1 MQKKYFPYVAV
12 LIILAAILFML
23 APNRRRTM
31 PVDIADFIPAGI
43 LHTDKIEFARH
54 DALLTLEKS
63 GDSWKIDGSSVAR
76 NDLVELFLTTL
87 QRTEIVS
94 PASKA
99 LRKQLSEVI
108 TRNGRLVKFYNN
120 DRLTRSFYV
129 YYDSLGIPGTYM
141 MKPDDNMPCMVKLKG
156 FSERTIE
163 NLFALEAAIWR
174 ENAIFGLDPADILE
188 IEVLYPVEP
197 DKSFKIIRTS
207 GGDLSLSDSRQ
218 TYPAESIDR
227 QAITDYLSFFG
238 KISFQPVLVSPNV
251 LPDSE
256 IPFFQIGIRGKKGGE
271 STMKAFR
278 IFSQPG
284 NREVFDRNRFFAVIN
299 HEMDTVLIKY
309 ADADPVMRELGD
321 FQKK

>member
-1 MQKKYFPYVAV
+1 MQKKYVPYVAV
-12 LIILAAILFML
+12 VIMLAAILFML
-23 APNRRRTM
+23 APNRRRTL
-31 PVDIADFIPAGI
+31 PVDITDFIPAGI
-43 LHTDKIEFARH
+43 LLTDKIEFARH

-63 GDSWKIDGSSVAR
+63 GNSWKVDGSSVAR

-94 PASKA
+94 PASKTV
-99 LRKQLSEVI
+99 RKQLSEVI
-108 TRNGRLVKFYNN
+108 VRNGRLVKFYSN

-129 YYDSLGIPGTYM
+129 YFDSLGIRGTYM

-156 FSERTIE
+156 FSERNIE
-163 NLFALEAAIWR
+163 NLFALHAAIWR

-197 DKSFKIIRTS
+197 DKSFKIIRNS
-207 GGDLSLSDSRQ
+207 GGDLLLSDRRQ
-218 TYPAESIDR
+218 TLPAESIDKEE
-227 QAITDYLSFFG
+227 ITDYLSFFG
-238 KISFQPVLVSPNV
+238 KIGFQPVLVSPNV
-251 LPDSE
+251 LPASE
-256 IPFFQIGIRGKKGGE
+256 TPFFQIGIRDKMGGE

-278 IFSQPG
+278 IFSLPG
-284 NREVFDRNRFFAVIN
+284 NREIFDRNRFFAVIN
-299 HEMDTVLIKY
+299 HDRDTVLINY